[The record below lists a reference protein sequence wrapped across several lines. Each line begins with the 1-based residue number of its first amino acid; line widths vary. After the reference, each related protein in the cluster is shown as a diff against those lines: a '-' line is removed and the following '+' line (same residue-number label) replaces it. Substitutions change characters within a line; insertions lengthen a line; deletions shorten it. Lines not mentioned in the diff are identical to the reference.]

1 MTTPDIQDLTARG
14 LKLLGKLGMLS
25 PAERSLVDPYI
36 ACLEL
41 YLDETRP
48 SPAQTPASNVVSF
61 EDATIARRVQRT
73 EVQRL
78 RVAEVRNRGQHRHG
92 VNEFGDDV
100 YDDE

>member
-1 MTTPDIQDLTARG
+1 MTTPDIQHLTARG

-25 PAERSLVDPYI
+25 PAERSLVDPYV

-48 SPAQTPASNVVSF
+48 APAQTHTPNVVSF
-61 EDATIARRVQRT
+61 EDATLARRVQR
-73 EVQRL
+73 
-78 RVAEVRNRGQHRHG
+78 AEVERRRHG

-100 YDDE
+100 FDYE

>member
-41 YLDETRP
+41 YLDETRAA
-48 SPAQTPASNVVSF
+48 PAQSATSKVVSF
-61 EDATIARRVQRT
+61 EDASLARRV
-73 EVQRL
+73 
-78 RVAEVRNRGQHRHG
+78 
-92 VNEFGDDV
+92 
-100 YDDE
+100 

>member
-1 MTTPDIQDLTARG
+1 MQPDIQDLTARG

-25 PAERSLVDPYI
+25 PAERSLVDPYV

-48 SPAQTPASNVVSF
+48 APAQPPATNIVDF
-61 EDATIARRVQRT
+61 EDAVAARRVQRA
-73 EVQRL
+73 EVERR
-78 RVAEVRNRGQHRHG
+78 RVAEVRKAGQHRHG

-100 YDDE
+100 YEYE